1 MDYQEYGLNLTKGQ
15 AEKIQRAAK
24 NGCPVSV
31 RLSHSNLSGEHK
43 MLLTRRQIQR
53 IAKLLQSG
61 KGGMV
66 LEMSPKQ
73 VRHNVQKEGGFLP
86 MLAGLASAALP
97 MLAKTVLPA
106 LGVGALSGLGSAA
119 IQKAVGF
126 GLYMKKGGKVCCVK
140 PHGRGLYLSPG
151 TLPNT
156 YGDGLYLKSGRQI
169 YDGSGLILGPNSP
182 FKSIP
187 ILGML
192 L

>member
-1 MDYQEYGLNLTKGQ
+1 MDYQEHGLNLTKGQ

-24 NGCPVSV
+24 KGCPVSV

-43 MLLTRRQIQR
+43 VLLTRRQIER
-53 IAKLLQSG
+53 ITKLLHGG

-73 VRHNVQKEGGFLP
+73 VRRNVQKEGGFLP

-97 MLAKTVLPA
+97 MLARTVLPA

-119 IQKAVGF
+119 IQKAVGS
-126 GLYMKKGGKVCCVK
+126 GLYLKKGGRVCCVK
-140 PHGRGLYLSPG
+140 SKGRGLYLSPG
-151 TLPNT
+151 ALPNA
-156 YGDGLYLKSGRQI
+156 YGDGLYLKSGRRF

-182 FKSIP
+182 FKNVP
-187 ILGML
+187 LLGML